1 MHTIVRESPSSPGRW
16 PNTLTWVP
24 NDFYEDLTTQTH
36 EIAKITEATYWFF
49 IVVKIAAIE
58 LLGVCIAKMY
68 DLKHSL
74 DAKSSRVVA
83 GGCMVYIFAEGRIN

>member
-1 MHTIVRESPSSPGRW
+1 M
-16 PNTLTWVP
+16 P

-74 DAKSSRVVA
+74 DAKSFRVVA
-83 GGCMVYIFAEGRIN
+83 GGCMVYIVAEGRIN